1 MVKIYCIE
9 DINDLKYVGSTS
21 QKLHKRFT
29 GHKQN
34 KIRNHGKCSSMKLN
48 LYHSII
54 YELEECEESE
64 RKEREK
70 YWINKI
76 DCVNHYKLNG
86 VDKERF
92 SKYRKEWVK
101 NNREKSR
108 EASRRWRKNNPEKAK
123 EKDKKYNDIR
133 SKFKNKI

>member
-1 MVKIYCIE
+1 MIKIYCIE

-34 KIRNHGKCSSMKLN
+34 KINKYGKCSSMELN

-54 YELEECEESE
+54 YVLEECEESE

-76 DCVNHYKLNG
+76 DCVNRYKLNG
-86 VDKERF
+86 EDKGR
-92 SKYRKEWVK
+92 SKIRIKKWQK
-101 NNREKSR
+101 NNREKCR
-108 EASRRWRKNNPEKAK
+108 EATRRWRKNNPEKAK
-123 EKDKKYNDIR
+123 EHDKKYNDMR
-133 SKFKNKI
+133 SNLKN